1 MGFGV
6 WGNMAP
12 IAGAVVASGVFVVTG
27 QNKIVQ
33 HLEGGVIREIYV
45 REGDTVEAG
54 QLLLELDDTAARAE
68 LQRLFL
74 RRIRLTAIDAR
85 LQAEMREEQDITL
98 PAEISDCARGRSPE
112 VREIVDSQQMTFTA
126 RRNNL
131 NSDVKSIDESIK
143 ALEERIRGSRV
154 QLDAVKRQ
162 IVLLDEEIETKDR
175 LVQAGLV
182 RKPELMVL
190 QRTKAN
196 LEGEVGRIMG
206 DIGDAKER
214 IARALEQINGVRKT
228 AIKTAVE
235 QMHEV
240 RGELADVR
248 ERMLSAKGILD
259 RVRVTAPVSGVV
271 VKLRYHTRG
280 GVIEAGKNIMELL
293 PLKDELIIEARLR
306 PQDID
311 SVKHGQHAMVRLTA
325 LNQRIT
331 PMVSGE
337 VMYLSADTLA
347 DEKKSQQVGP
357 TDIYLVRVRLNRE
370 ESHGT
375 SGLQPDARHAG
386 RGLHQDGGTDVLP
399 VHRQADPRQHDA
411 RIPGALGI
419 RTRNQTTHIGKASAV
434 HIDIIETLPSLAKLE
449 DNWNAVYDADDEAQI
464 FLSWQWL
471 SGWLSSI
478 QGPWFIL
485 AAKAGEAADLPY
497 VAFFPLRLQTTIEK
511 SDVVQRHADGG
522 QFRRRLHRHHLQ
534 ARGGE
539 QGHSGLC
546 PLHQADELGAPQS

>member
-1 MGFGV
+1 MATRKIADRSAITDGNWYDSLPRSTRLPTVAGALVMAVVLMGFGV
-6 WGNMAP
+6 WGNVAP
-12 IAGAVVASGVFVVTG
+12 IAGAVVASGVFVATG
-27 QNKIVQ
+27 QNKIIQ

-54 QLLLELDDTAARAE
+54 QLLLELEDTASRAE

-74 RRIRLTAIDAR
+74 RRIRLSTMDAR
-85 LQAEMREEQDITL
+85 LHAEMREEQEIKI
-98 PAEISDCARGRSPE
+98 PAEIRDWVAKLPE
-112 VREIVDSQQMTFTA
+112 VKEIVDSQLMTFTA

-131 NSDVKSIDESIK
+131 SSDIKSIDESIK
-143 ALEERIRGSRV
+143 ALNERIRGSQV
-154 QLDAVKRQ
+154 QLDAVRRQ

-190 QRTKAN
+190 QRQKAN

-214 IARALEQINGVRKT
+214 IARAVEQINGVRKT

-280 GVIEAGKNIMELL
+280 GVIEAGKSIMELL

-311 SVKHGQHAMVRLTA
+311 SVKKGQHAMVRLTA

-331 PMVSGE
+331 PMVSGD
-337 VMYLSADTLA
+337 VIYLSADTLA

-357 TDIYLVRVRLNRE
+357 TDVYVVRVKLNSE
-370 ESHGT
+370 ES
-375 SGLQPDARHAG
+375 RN
-386 RGLHQDGGTDVLP
+386 
-399 VHRQADPRQHDA
+399 
-411 RIPGALGI
+411 IPGFSPTPGMPAEVYI
-419 RTRNQTTHIGKASAV
+419 KTAERTFFQYIVRPIHDSMMR
-434 HIDIIETLPSLAKLE
+434 
-449 DNWNAVYDADDEAQI
+449 
-464 FLSWQWL
+464 
-471 SGWLSSI
+471 
-478 QGPWFIL
+478 
-485 AAKAGEAADLPY
+485 
-497 VAFFPLRLQTTIEK
+497 AFRE
-511 SDVVQRHADGG
+511 R
-522 QFRRRLHRHHLQ
+522 
-534 ARGGE
+534 
-539 QGHSGLC
+539 
-546 PLHQADELGAPQS
+546 

>member
-1 MGFGV
+1 MAKRKIAVRSAITEGTWYDSLPRSTRLPTVAGAVIMAVVTMGFGV

-54 QLLLELDDTAARAE
+54 QLLLELDDTVARAE

-85 LQAEMREEQDITL
+85 LQAEMREEPDIKL
-98 PAEISDCARGRSPE
+98 PSEISNWLAGSPE
-112 VREIVDSQQMTFTA
+112 VKEIVDSQQMTFTA

-143 ALEERIRGSRV
+143 ALEERIQGSRV
-154 QLDAVKRQ
+154 QLDAAKRQ
-162 IVLLDEEIETKDR
+162 IVLLDEEIVTKDR

-259 RVRVTAPVSGVV
+259 RVRVAAPVSGVV

-280 GVIEAGKNIMELL
+280 GVIEAGKSIMELL

-311 SVKHGQHAMVRLTA
+311 SVKQGQHAMVRLTA

-337 VMYLSADTLA
+337 VVYLSADTLA

-370 ESHGT
+370 ES
-375 SGLQPDARHAG
+375 LA
-386 RGLHQDGGTDVLP
+386 LP
-399 VHRQADPRQHDA
+399 GFSPTPGMPAEVYIKTAERTFFQYIVRPIHDSMM
-411 RIPGALGI
+411 R
-419 RTRNQTTHIGKASAV
+419 
-434 HIDIIETLPSLAKLE
+434 
-449 DNWNAVYDADDEAQI
+449 
-464 FLSWQWL
+464 
-471 SGWLSSI
+471 
-478 QGPWFIL
+478 
-485 AAKAGEAADLPY
+485 
-497 VAFFPLRLQTTIEK
+497 AFRE
-511 SDVVQRHADGG
+511 R
-522 QFRRRLHRHHLQ
+522 
-534 ARGGE
+534 
-539 QGHSGLC
+539 
-546 PLHQADELGAPQS
+546 

>member
-1 MGFGV
+1 MANRKIAVRTAKAEGTWYDSLPRSTKLPTVGGALIMAVVLMGFGV

-33 HLEGGVIREIYV
+33 HLEGGMIREIYV

-54 QLLLELDDTAARAE
+54 QMLLELDDTAARAE

-85 LQAEMREEQDITL
+85 LQAEMREENDVTWPPEVVQSL
-98 PAEISDCARGRSPE
+98 AHSPE
-112 VREIVDSQQMTFTA
+112 VKEIVDSQQMAFTA

-131 NSDVKSIDESIK
+131 NSDVKSIQESIS
-143 ALEERIRGSRV
+143 ALDERIRGSRV
-154 QLDAVKRQ
+154 QLDAVHRQ
-162 IVLLDEEIETKDR
+162 IVLLDEEIVTKDK

-190 QRTKAN
+190 QRSKAN

-214 IARALEQINGVRKT
+214 IARAVEQINGVRKT

-259 RVRVTAPVSGVV
+259 RARVTAPVSGVV
-271 VKLRYHTRG
+271 VKLRYHTQG
-280 GVIEAGKNIMELL
+280 GVVEAGKNIMELL

-311 SVKHGQHAMVRLTA
+311 SVKHGQTAMVRLTA

-331 PMVSGE
+331 PMISADVI
-337 VMYLSADTLA
+337 YLSADTLA

-357 TDIYLVRVRLNRE
+357 TDIYIVRVKLNSD
-370 ESHGT
+370 ES
-375 SGLQPDARHAG
+375 RN
-386 RGLHQDGGTDVLP
+386 
-399 VHRQADPRQHDA
+399 
-411 RIPGALGI
+411 IPGFSPTPGMPAEVYI
-419 RTRNQTTHIGKASAV
+419 KTSERTFFQYIVRPIHDSMMR
-434 HIDIIETLPSLAKLE
+434 
-449 DNWNAVYDADDEAQI
+449 
-464 FLSWQWL
+464 
-471 SGWLSSI
+471 
-478 QGPWFIL
+478 
-485 AAKAGEAADLPY
+485 
-497 VAFFPLRLQTTIEK
+497 AFRE
-511 SDVVQRHADGG
+511 R
-522 QFRRRLHRHHLQ
+522 
-534 ARGGE
+534 
-539 QGHSGLC
+539 
-546 PLHQADELGAPQS
+546 

>member
-1 MGFGV
+1 MTDGTWYDSLPRSTRLPTIAGVLIMAVVTMGFGV
-6 WGNMAP
+6 WGNVAP

-27 QNKIVQ
+27 QNKIIQ

-54 QLLLELDDTAARAE
+54 QLLLELDDTAASAE

-74 RRIRLTAIDAR
+74 RRIRLSAMDAR
-85 LQAEMREEQDITL
+85 LQAEMREEPEIKL
-98 PAEISDCARGRSPE
+98 PAEIGDWLSRSPE
-112 VREIVDSQQMTFTA
+112 VKEIVDSQQMTFTA

-131 NSDVKSIDESIK
+131 NSDIKSIDESIK
-143 ALEERIRGSRV
+143 ALDERIRGSRV

-162 IVLLDEEIETKDR
+162 IALLDEEIEVKDR

-214 IARALEQINGVRKT
+214 VARAVEQINGVRKT

-248 ERMLSAKGILD
+248 ERMLSAKGVLD

-280 GVIEAGKNIMELL
+280 GVVEAGKNIMELL

-311 SVKHGQHAMVRLTA
+311 SVKHGQQAMVRLTA

-331 PMVSGE
+331 PMVSGD
-337 VMYLSADTLA
+337 VVYLSADTLA

-370 ESHGT
+370 ESM
-375 SGLQPDARHAG
+375 A
-386 RGLHQDGGTDVLP
+386 LP
-399 VHRQADPRQHDA
+399 GFSPTPGMPAEVYIKTAERTFFQYIVRPIHDSMM
-411 RIPGALGI
+411 R
-419 RTRNQTTHIGKASAV
+419 
-434 HIDIIETLPSLAKLE
+434 
-449 DNWNAVYDADDEAQI
+449 
-464 FLSWQWL
+464 
-471 SGWLSSI
+471 
-478 QGPWFIL
+478 
-485 AAKAGEAADLPY
+485 
-497 VAFFPLRLQTTIEK
+497 AFRE
-511 SDVVQRHADGG
+511 R
-522 QFRRRLHRHHLQ
+522 
-534 ARGGE
+534 
-539 QGHSGLC
+539 
-546 PLHQADELGAPQS
+546 